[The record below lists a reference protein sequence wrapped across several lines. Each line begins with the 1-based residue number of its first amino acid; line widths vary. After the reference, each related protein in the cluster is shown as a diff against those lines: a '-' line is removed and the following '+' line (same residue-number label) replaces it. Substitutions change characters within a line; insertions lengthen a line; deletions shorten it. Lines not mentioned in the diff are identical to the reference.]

1 MAAAALLAAA
11 APAVAQPTA
20 TPGAPNA
27 RVAASDASPVVA
39 TVDGRVVST
48 RELMFRVFE
57 RRLEDPTLWAED
69 DTALARAE
77 LTNAVDELLLE
88 RAFYRG
94 DIVYDDTAIATMVE
108 EAWDRYVR
116 LAGSPADLDA
126 ELARARLT
134 AAEVRA
140 WLAQGARRLSLIDDS
155 VVDRLDPALR
165 NRTDQT
171 PARANRVALAMILIA
186 PRTLTTPEAMEDA
199 RARAIELRH
208 RLATGLSFDA
218 AARQYSDDR
227 STARRGGDLGWVETA
242 ALDPGVRTLVGNL
255 RIGQASDPVIT
266 PQGYMVVKVND
277 FETPERVELERQ
289 ARAIRLKE
297 LRRMRETRDIRLAR
311 GWTLEPLPEE

>member
-1 MAAAALLAAA
+1 MVAAVCLAAA
-11 APAVAQPTA
+11 APSAAQPTA
-20 TPGAPNA
+20 TPPPAP

-39 TVDGRVVST
+39 TVDGRVIST

-57 RRLEDPTLWAED
+57 RRLEDPTLWADD
-69 DTALARAE
+69 DTSLARAE

-94 DIVYDDTAIATMVE
+94 DIAYDDTAIATMVE

-126 ELARARLT
+126 ALARARLS

-155 VVDRLDPALR
+155 VVERLDPALR

-171 PARANRVALAMILIA
+171 PDRANRVALAMILIA

-208 RLATGLSFDA
+208 RLATGMPFDA

-227 STARRGGDLGWVETA
+227 STGRRGGDLGWVDMA
-242 ALDPGVRTLVGNL
+242 ALDPGLRTVVGGL
-255 RIGQASDPVIT
+255 RLGQASDPVVT
-266 PQGYMVVKVND
+266 PQGYMVVRLND
-277 FETPERVELERQ
+277 FETPERVELDRQ

-297 LRRMRETRDIRLAR
+297 LRRMRESRDIRLAP
-311 GWTLEPLPEE
+311 GWTLAPLPAE